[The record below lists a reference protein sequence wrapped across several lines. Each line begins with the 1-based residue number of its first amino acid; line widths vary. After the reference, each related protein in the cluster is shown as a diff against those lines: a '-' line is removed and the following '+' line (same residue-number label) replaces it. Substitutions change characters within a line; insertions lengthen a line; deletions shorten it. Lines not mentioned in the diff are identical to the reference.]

1 MIRRPPRST
10 RTDTL
15 FPYTTRFRSDHF
27 VRTTHGTFKLG
38 SELENWLGDG
48 HRYMHAF
55 GDVGRDVGLIAFQ
68 HYWLRARQMGIAAG
82 LDRYALNELAARAGR
97 LPRGGPIP
105 APALPSMP
113 YAFHFDAS
121 LFAGP
126 LPPFAA
132 SPPLHR
138 PPGRPTPVVP

>member
-38 SELENWLGDG
+38 IALENWLGDG

-55 GDVGRDVGLIAFQ
+55 GDVGRDVGLLAFQ

-97 LPRGGPIP
+97 MHPGGPIP
-105 APALPSMP
+105 APPLPSMP
-113 YAFHFDAS
+113 YAV
-121 LFAGP
+121 
-126 LPPFAA
+126 PFGS
-132 SPPLHR
+132 SPFS
-138 PPGRPTPVVP
+138 GRVVARRVRKT